1 MGITSRRKSVCNHL
15 KGPVVS
21 SQNAKWRLEVQNYTE
36 YCGILWVSNFST
48 PANYISCVTCRPYKL
63 QVIMFSKVD
72 ATKRNEFLDK
82 QKEAR
87 NERANLKHRDDASIK
102 IQAAARGFLARKRV
116 RHLLTNQLDAIIEP
130 GIINKDASGGV
141 KPKFSP
147 AFDLYIAVKRFLFVF
162 NEKKD
167 KERFEKLCRYIVAC
181 MDAQGEPKVWY
192 VSLALSKDY
201 VLQWI
206 QQLKFILW
214 QCCRYMKTLKPESP
228 NDGKVLTLYL
238 HMLFTFTDT
247 ATWKILK
254 VKGGENL
261 ASGMSQLCANVMGHL
276 NSKGI
281 YLVLKTLLLQGLARS
296 KPAFKHATLAAIINI
311 ALRPLVAGRFTD
323 NLLTVFLVHILSVPA
338 IVLHLFTLAPECLTV
353 LKTHEI
359 FKRSLHMLSS
369 EQNTKIVFNSLEGN
383 YALCLLANLVQLGNI
398 DSEALTTN
406 VAAFTRVVGLLL
418 SKCQSYVALKKSNN
432 THWHPVLGW
441 FSQLTDHGLHE
452 AMPFVV
458 RQLQLL
464 WNPCTVKLLFNGIL
478 SRPLQTPDGSPEKM
492 VSPPPP
498 SATSPKNVILR
509 KLQRSGSKSGGSNS
523 KGRSITSP
531 EVKTICSV
539 CELYQ
544 TALVTLTQLRM
555 DILTGLSYQDVLL
568 SNLWRFIGELG
579 PHGPLKLYTENLQT
593 MADQPIFSA
602 LTLFCDCAG
611 HLITVLDD
619 LELYEQQ
626 KPFRVADLV
635 AMSKILNTF
644 VFRMIWDHG
653 IFDSKSKYSNLFNSC
668 HNLLMLLYDR
678 DCRRSFTPE
687 NHWLMKDLKASVFV
701 SELEKAK
708 RRAQIV
714 LQKIPHVIPH
724 RDRVILFRKYV
735 SNEKAALSITES
747 VSASPASTLIT
758 VHRPRLIEDGYRQLA
773 ALPAQSLKGVIRV
786 RFVNEQGL
794 DEAGIDQDGVFKEFL
809 EETIKTV
816 FDPSLNLFKM
826 TSGEQRLY
834 PSPTSYIQE
843 NHLQLFEFVGRML
856 GKAVYEGIVVEVPFA
871 SFFLSQ
877 VLGHQHSSLY
887 SPIDELPS
895 LDPGL
900 YKSLTFIKHYDN
912 DIADLDLT
920 FSYDEDV
927 MGKVI
932 THELMPGGRAIP
944 VTNENKISY
953 IHLMA
958 HFKMNV
964 QIREQT
970 QAFIYGFKSIVNLE
984 WLSWFSTPELQRLI
998 SGDTAD
1004 IDLQDLRK
1012 HTQYYGGFH
1021 NQHRVVTW
1029 LWDILQND
1037 FTKDEKA
1044 LFLKFVTSCSKPPLL
1059 GFANLEP
1066 PFSIRCV
1073 EVSEDQDTGD
1083 TLGSVLRGFFTIRK
1097 KDPVGRLPTSSTCF
1111 NLLKLPNY
1119 QKKSTL
1125 REKLRYSITSNTG
1138 FELS

>member
-1 MGITSRRKSVCNHL
+1 
-15 KGPVVS
+15 
-21 SQNAKWRLEVQNYTE
+21 
-36 YCGILWVSNFST
+36 
-48 PANYISCVTCRPYKL
+48 
-63 QVIMFSKVD
+63 MFSKVD
-72 ATKRNEFLDK
+72 SKKKNDFLDK
-82 QKEAR
+82 QKAAR
-87 NERANLKHRDDASIK
+87 EERAHQKNKEDASIK
-102 IQAAARGFLARKRV
+102 IQALVRGYQARQRIRLK
-116 RHLLTNQLDAIIEP
+116 LTTQLDV
-130 GIINKDASGGV
+130 IINEISQNNKSQATPS
-141 KPKFSP
+141 KFSP
-147 AFDLYIAVKRFLFVF
+147 ALDFFLAVKGFLFVF

-167 KERFEKLCRYIVAC
+167 RERFEKLCRYIVAC
-181 MDAQGEPKVWY
+181 MEAEGEPKIWY
-192 VSLALSKDY
+192 VSLALSKDH
-201 VLQWI
+201 VLLWI
-206 QQLKFILW
+206 QQLKDILW
-214 QCCRYMKTLKPESP
+214 QCCQYMKILKPESP
-228 NDGKVLTLYL
+228 NDSKVLTLYL
-238 HMLFTFTDT
+238 HMLFTFTDV

-254 VKGGENL
+254 VKGGEAL
-261 ASGMSQLCANVMGHL
+261 APGMTQLCANVMGHL
-276 NSKGI
+276 NSKGL
-281 YLVLKTLLLQGLARS
+281 YLVLQALLLQGLARS
-296 KPAFKHATLAAIINI
+296 KPAFKHATLSAVFNI
-311 ALRPLVAGRFTD
+311 ALRPLVAGKFTD
-323 NLLTVFLVHILSVPA
+323 NMLTVFLVDILSVPA
-338 IVLHLFTLAPECLTV
+338 IVLHLSTLAPECLTV
-353 LKTHEI
+353 LKTHGV
-359 FKRSLHMLSS
+359 FKKSLLMLST

-383 YALCLLANLVQLGNI
+383 YALCLLANLVHLGNI

-406 VAAFTRVVGLLL
+406 VSAFNRVVGILL
-418 SKCQSYVALKKSNN
+418 SKCQGYVAQKKSNN
-432 THWHPVLGW
+432 TQWHPVLGW
-441 FSQLTDHGLHE
+441 FSQSTDHKLHE

-458 RQLQLL
+458 QQLQLL
-464 WNPCTVKLLFNGIL
+464 WNASTVKLLFNDIL
-478 SRPLQTPDGSPEKM
+478 KPPDTPEGSPEKR
-492 VSPPPP
+492 VSMSPVNA
-498 SATSPKNVILR
+498 SSPKNVILR
-509 KLQRSGSKSGGSNS
+509 KLQRSGSKSASSNF

-531 EVKTICSV
+531 EVKTICGV

-568 SNLWRFIGELG
+568 SNLWRFIRELG
-579 PHGPLKLYTENLQT
+579 PNGPLKLYTEHLQT
-593 MADQPIFSA
+593 STDQPIFSA

-626 KPFRVADLV
+626 KPFRVEDLV
-635 AMSKILNTF
+635 FMTKFLNTF
-644 VFRMIWDHG
+644 VFRMIWDHC
-653 IFDSKSKYSNLFNSC
+653 IDSKSKFSNLFNSC

-678 DCRRSFTPE
+678 DCRRQFTTE
-687 NHWLMKDLKASVFV
+687 NHWLMKELKPSVFV

-708 RRAQIV
+708 RRAQLI
-714 LQKIPHVIPH
+714 LQKLPHVIPH
-724 RDRVILFRKYV
+724 RDRVILFRKQV
-735 SNEKAALSITES
+735 SNDKAALSITES
-747 VSASPASTLIT
+747 VSASPTSTLIT

-773 ALPAQSLKGVIRV
+773 ALPAQALKGVIRV

-816 FDPSLNLFKM
+816 FDPSLNLFKT
-826 TSGEQRLY
+826 TSGEERLY
-834 PSPTSYIQE
+834 PSPTSYIQD

-895 LDPGL
+895 LDPEL
-900 YKSLTFIKHYDN
+900 YKSLTFIKHYDS

-927 MGKVI
+927 MGKVV
-932 THELMPGGRAIP
+932 THELMPGGRAMS

-958 HFKMNV
+958 HSKMHL

-970 QAFIYGFKSIVNLE
+970 QAFIFGFKSIVNPE
-984 WLSWFSTPELQRLI
+984 WLTWFSTPELQRLI
-998 SGDTAD
+998 SGDNAE

-1029 LWDILQND
+1029 LWDTLQQD
-1037 FTKDEKA
+1037 FTKEERA

-1059 GFANLEP
+1059 GFAHLEP